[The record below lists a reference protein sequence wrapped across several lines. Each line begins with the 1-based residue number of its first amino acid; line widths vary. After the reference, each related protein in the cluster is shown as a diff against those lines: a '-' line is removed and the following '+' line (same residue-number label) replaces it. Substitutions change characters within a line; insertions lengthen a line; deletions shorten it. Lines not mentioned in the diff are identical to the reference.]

1 MIKYLSVFLISVFY
15 LIVFSNNH
23 CSAQI
28 PDTGFGEN
36 GSAFT
41 GFGNY
46 NSYCMA
52 SALHADGKI
61 VAAGYNGN
69 STNAVLV
76 AQYNS
81 DGSPDVGFNGTGML
95 QFSFGSTY
103 EEGLAI
109 ATTPEGRTVVGG
121 LSFGNAALAMLNPDG
136 SFVESFNAGGKLR
149 ISFGTGNGSRIEK
162 IEALPDGM
170 ILAAGWAY
178 NGTDFDFMALK
189 VDQNGMFDPDFGTDG
204 KVVADIG
211 GYADYGYDFDIQ
223 SDGSIVIGGY
233 SMDAQSV
240 SSFAA
245 IRLNSDG
252 TKDNLF
258 GQNGR
263 FLLSLGT
270 LHNEIDAVE
279 IQSDDKIVLAGRT
292 DFNSIVIRLTSD
304 GMPDNTFGS
313 SGYTITDISGS
324 DDRYFDVALQPDGRI
339 LAAGWVFTEFGLTEH
354 VVVRYTETGNVDN
367 SFNGNGKY
375 VVSLG
380 AGGSWANQLMVQ
392 PDGMLLIGGQAS
404 LVLQGYAH
412 FAFHRLAGVTTGTET
427 RLMPEIAAFPN
438 PATDLIFVDLPDY
451 RGQALAR
458 IFDQSGRLCSVLAV
472 DQMTGSIDVKALRS
486 GLYFMRITSGN
497 HSGIVKLIRL

>member
-1 MIKYLSVFLISVFY
+1 MTKIFTVFLAVFY
-15 LIVFSNNH
+15 LIVFSSNLCN
-23 CSAQI
+23 AQI
-28 PDTGFGEN
+28 PDSGFGVN
-36 GSAFT
+36 GSTFS
-41 GFGNY
+41 GFGNF

-52 SALHADGKI
+52 SALHANGKI

-81 DGSPDVGFNGTGML
+81 DGSPDVDFNGTGMF
-95 QFSFGSTY
+95 QFSFGFTY

-109 ATTPEGRTVVGG
+109 ATTPEGRIVVGG
-121 LSFGNAALAMLNPDG
+121 ISFGDAALAMLNPDG

-162 IEALPDGM
+162 IQVLPDGM
-170 ILAAGWAY
+170 ILAAGRAY

-189 VDQNGMFDPDFGTDG
+189 VDQNGVPDPDFGTDG

-223 SDGSIVIGGY
+223 SDGSIVIGGF
-233 SMDAQSV
+233 SMNAQSV

-245 IRLNSDG
+245 IRLNPDG
-252 TKDNLF
+252 TKDNSF

-263 FLLSLGT
+263 FLLSLGA

-279 IQSDDKIVLAGRT
+279 VLSDDKIVLSGRT
-292 DFNSIVIRLTSD
+292 DFNSIVIRLTPV
-304 GMPDNTFGS
+304 GMPDNSFGS
-313 SGYTITDISGS
+313 SGYTITDIAGS
-324 DDRYFDVALQPDGRI
+324 DDRYYDVALQPDGRI

-354 VVVRYTETGNVDN
+354 VVVRYTANGSVDN

-375 VVSLG
+375 IVSLG
-380 AGGSWANQLMVQ
+380 AGGSWANQLMIQ

-404 LVLQGYAH
+404 LVLQGYAN
-412 FAFHRLAGVTTGTET
+412 FALHRIAGVTTSSET
-427 RLMPEIAAFPN
+427 RLIQEIAAFPN
-438 PATDLIFVDLPDY
+438 PATDVIFVDLPDY
-451 RGQALAR
+451 HEQAVASV
-458 IFDQSGRLCSVLAV
+458 FDQSGRLCSILPI
-472 DQMTGSIDVKALRS
+472 DRETGAIDVKALRT
-486 GLYFMRITSGN
+486 GLFIMRITSGN
-497 HSGIVKLIRL
+497 HSGMVKLIRL